1 MPVVE
6 KSPDQAI
13 YDALYSICLNL
24 GYDAYFEL
32 PDNNASYPFVFIGEI
47 FEQSRS
53 TKGHVFGDY
62 QITLHIYHTEPKYNR
77 KAVTDM
83 REAIKREYYKLKR
96 AYGYQMISKR
106 HNGQIIID
114 TSTNIPLLHGILEL
128 DMTIN

>member
-6 KSPDQAI
+6 RSPDQAI

-24 GYDAYFEL
+24 GYDAYDYL
-32 PDNNASYPFVFIGEI
+32 PGKEAPYPFVFIGEI
-47 FEQSRS
+47 FEQSRN
-53 TKGHVFGDY
+53 TKTKRIGDY

-96 AYGYQMISKR
+96 AYGYQMIPKR